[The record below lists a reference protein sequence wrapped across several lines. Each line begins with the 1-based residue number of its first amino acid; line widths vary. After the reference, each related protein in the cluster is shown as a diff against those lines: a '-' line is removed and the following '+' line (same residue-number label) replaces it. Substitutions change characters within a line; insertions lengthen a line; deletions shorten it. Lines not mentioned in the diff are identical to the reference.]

1 MNNHPSSKI
10 KWWITSIRERNYF
23 GYRYYWFNWLLLF
36 GVITF
41 FIFWQNYLS
50 STDNKLCSFVYT
62 NKIIKIIDN
71 NLDHCCYCELITLKD
86 SLIKTDSLP
95 PPVKLPAPPPKDS
108 RKCDTK
114 AHSGSD
120 GVDVKTYTLGTTS
133 GMVAITF
140 NMYSEPDKM
149 EVYYEN
155 NLVASTFTIKGNNRG
170 FVGSGNGS
178 ESTGTLHFLYRYH
191 IDQFIK
197 VVLTGGTGTSWEYTI
212 GCPN

>member
-36 GVITF
+36 GVIMI
-41 FIFWQNYLS
+41 FIIWLNFPS
-50 STDNKLCSFVYT
+50 STDKKSCSLIS
-62 NKIIKIIDN
+62 NIKIIKKIDN
-71 NLDHCCYCELITLKD
+71 NLDHCCYCALITPKD
-86 SLIKTDSLP
+86 SLPKTDSLP
-95 PPVKLPAPPPKDS
+95 PPIMLPAPPPKDS
-108 RKCDTK
+108 RKCNTR

>member
-10 KWWITSIRERNYF
+10 KWWIASIRERNYF

-41 FIFWQNYLS
+41 FIIWQNYPS
-50 STDNKLCSFVYT
+50 STDKKSCNLIYT
-62 NKIIKIIDN
+62 NKIIKKIDA
-71 NLDHCCYCELITLKD
+71 NLNHCCYCELITPKD
-86 SLIKTDSLP
+86 SLPKTDSLP

-178 ESTGTLHFLYRYH
+178 ESIGTLHFLYKYH
-191 IDQFIK
+191 IDQFVK
-197 VVLTGGTGTSWEYTI
+197 VILTGGTGTSWEYTI
-212 GCPN
+212 GCPK